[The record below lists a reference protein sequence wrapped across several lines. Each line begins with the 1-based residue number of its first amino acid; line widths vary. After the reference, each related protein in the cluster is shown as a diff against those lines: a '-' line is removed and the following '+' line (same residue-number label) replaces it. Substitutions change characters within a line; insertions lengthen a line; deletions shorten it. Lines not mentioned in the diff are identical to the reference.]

1 MLGLCF
7 GNNHSLSLLRKTKAL
22 DNSPYPSP
30 SLETPA
36 PLPSANVEKPL
47 LKRWWF
53 WLLFIGAALVVFV
66 AFIFSMLKISEAQDT
81 EAALDKCREDVTRR
95 AKYPGGVSFPEDI
108 DIQSADS
115 ITESPR
121 TYHAFGH
128 VDFPNG
134 FGTPIRELYSCNIVV
149 DLGDIQD
156 STVRVTK
163 DPLR

>member
-1 MLGLCF
+1 M
-7 GNNHSLSLLRKTKAL
+7 
-22 DNSPYPSP
+22 
-30 SLETPA
+30 
-36 PLPSANVEKPL
+36 EKPL

-134 FGTPIRELYSCNIVV
+134 FGTPVERVKLFVCGVRFIGICRSGRE
-149 DLGDIQD
+149 
-156 STVRVTK
+156 R
-163 DPLR
+163 PRP